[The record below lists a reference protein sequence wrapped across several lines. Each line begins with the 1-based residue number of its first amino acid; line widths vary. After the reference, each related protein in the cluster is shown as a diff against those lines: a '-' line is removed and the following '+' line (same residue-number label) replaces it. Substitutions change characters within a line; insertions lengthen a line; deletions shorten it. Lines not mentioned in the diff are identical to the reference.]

1 MPTEKA
7 VGDDSFSTFF
17 QGEFRDQRSVLN
29 FAPDYFLFKNE
40 KDTFLGDQSHGNINE
55 ILHILC

>member
-17 QGEFRDQRSVLN
+17 QGEFRDQRPVLN
-29 FAPDYFLFKNE
+29 FAPDYLIKT
-40 KDTFLGDQSHGNINE
+40 KR
-55 ILHILC
+55 HIFT